1 MGVNKNM
8 MPPSKMD
15 MGIKVPQDAL
25 SEVIIYKGTIDGK
38 VLKKNDLSYEW
49 IKGELNK
56 SKIDNI
62 DSIYLGVLTPDKKLY
77 IIL

>member
-38 VLKKNDLSYEW
+38 VLKKM
-49 IKGELNK
+49 I
-56 SKIDNI
+56 
-62 DSIYLGVLTPDKKLY
+62 
-77 IIL
+77 